1 MPRTHALVGDH
12 LEFWRERHLCTVTTL
27 RRDGSPHVVP
37 MGIAVDPDAGGTGGF
52 AWGITSGSSQKV
64 VNLRAGLDPRVAVCQ
79 VDGRRWSTLEGTAEV
94 LDDPD
99 SVAEAVRRYA
109 ERYRQP
115 RENPARVAL
124 RITLTQVIGNV

>member
-1 MPRTHALVGDH
+1 MPRTYALTGDH

-37 MGIAVDPDAGGTGGF
+37 MGIAVEPSEDGTGGL
-52 AWGITSGSSQKV
+52 AWGITSGESQKV
-64 VNLRAGLDPRVAVCQ
+64 ANLRAGVDPRVAVCQ
-79 VDGRRWSTLEGTAEV
+79 VDGRRWSTIEGTAEV